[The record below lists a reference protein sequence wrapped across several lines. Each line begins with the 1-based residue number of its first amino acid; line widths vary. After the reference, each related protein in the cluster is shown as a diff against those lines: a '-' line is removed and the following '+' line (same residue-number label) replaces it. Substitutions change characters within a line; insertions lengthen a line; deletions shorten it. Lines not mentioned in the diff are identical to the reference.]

1 VAERKR
7 RADDAVDS
15 DLDKDADLDNDADL
29 DEAVAE
35 ADDAEP
41 ARKTPARKTKTT
53 AKAKVKADADVEKTD
68 AEKTD
73 AKKKASKAGAGDKS
87 KSEKAK
93 RPEKR
98 EGRRGPI
105 SRIGRFIREVVAEL
119 RKVIWPSR
127 KDLITYAAVVIVFV
141 AVMLTIVGFLDFGF
155 AKATLAVFGSGSK

>member
-68 AEKTD
+68 AEKAD

-87 KSEKAK
+87 KS
-93 RPEKR
+93 